1 MLRATLKSTFG
12 HKLRLMLTAMSVMM
26 GVAFVVGTFIFTDTI
41 DKTFDEL
48 FADVY
53 AGQDVIVQSHTEYDV
68 SLGVPPPFD
77 QAVIETV
84 LGVPGVAAAEGSVSG
99 FAVIYDEAGTAIVP
113 TGPPTLGG
121 SWVADERLAG
131 NSEMRDGRA
140 PSAPDE
146 VAIDAR
152 TATAHDLVVG
162 DTIDVQTVNEVGT
175 YQLVGIIGFGEADN
189 LGGATIAL
197 FDLETAQQLFEMG
210 GEYSSIA
217 VVADEGTTS
226 DALTERIQA
235 ALPESMEAVAVA
247 DEVATQTEAMKEGLG
262 FLETALLVF
271 AAVAVFVGAFIIQ
284 NTFRI
289 IVRQRQRELALM
301 RAVGATGSQVI
312 GMVVIEALLVGLVAS
327 LLGILLGFVIA
338 WGLTAVMD
346 AAGFSMPRTSA
357 PLTSRTITVG
367 LAVGML
373 VTVVAAL
380 VPAVRAS
387 RIPPVAALHD
397 MDVTLRMSDRARA
410 IIGGILLL
418 VGMGF
423 VVGGLLEALI
433 DIGPLDQLT
442 RVGIGV
448 VLVFLAVSLLSSNVV
463 KPAATVLGHRSVL
476 TVVGIVSG
484 LALVGTGVGLVVYGS
499 SSGVAAV
506 AGMLPLALIAVA
518 VGTMALYLGLTV
530 LRDRFT
536 PSLAVQNAV
545 RKPRRTATTAS
556 ALMIG
561 LALVTFLFI
570 MGDSIKAS
578 AGRAIDEGL
587 RADYVISTNAFVGGF
602 SPKLAGDLAL
612 RLEIA
617 AVTPMRFGYWDLE
630 GRELMATGL
639 DPTTADKTLFLDIQQ
654 GSFGALADGG
664 VLVLDTVAEEEG
676 WTLGDEIPMGFARGL
691 QRVEIVGIFAEQ
703 NQVQPYVVSLDFLTE
718 NASGYGSDVD
728 NVVMVKAADGVAP
741 EVSRAVVEAE
751 AADYPNATVRDQ
763 AEFRASQEEQVSTML
778 MVFNALLFLA
788 VIIAIFGITNTLAL
802 SVFERTHEIGL
813 LRAVGMSRSQVVR
826 AVSWE
831 AIVVAIIGA
840 VLGIVVGTVFG
851 VVVAAAM
858 ASQGLTVMSI
868 PLLQIGALVVFGA
881 IAGLIAALFP
891 ARRAARLRILDA
903 IAYE

>member
-1 MLRATLKSTFG
+1 MLRATLKSALG

-53 AGQDVIVQSHTEYDV
+53 AGQDVIVQSHSEYDV
-68 SLGVPPPFD
+68 GLGVPPPFD
-77 QAVIETV
+77 EAVIDTV

-131 NSEMRDGRA
+131 NSELRDGRE
-140 PSAPDE
+140 PSASDE

-175 YQLVGIIGFGEADN
+175 YHLVGIVGFGEADN
-189 LGGATIAL
+189 LGGATIAI
-197 FDLETAQQLFEMG
+197 FDLETAQRLFELEG
-210 GEYSSIA
+210 KYSSIA
-217 VVADEGTTS
+217 VKADEGTTS
-226 DALTERIQA
+226 EALTERIQA
-235 ALPESMEAVAVA
+235 ALPDNMEAVAVA
-247 DEVATQTEAMKEGLG
+247 DEVAAQTQTMKEGLG
-262 FLETALLVF
+262 FLETALLIF

-301 RAVGATGSQVI
+301 RAVGATGNQVI
-312 GMVVIEALLVGLVAS
+312 RMVVIEALLVGLVAS
-327 LLGILLGFVIA
+327 LLGILFGFVIA
-338 WGLTAVMD
+338 WGLTAFMD
-346 AAGFSMPRTSA
+346 AAGFSMPSTSA
-357 PLTSRTITVG
+357 PLTLRTIVVG
-367 LAVGML
+367 LAVGVL
-373 VTVVAAL
+373 VTVAAAL

-387 RIPPVAALHD
+387 HIPPVAALHD
-397 MDVTLRMSDRARA
+397 MDITLRMSDRARA

-418 VGMGF
+418 VGTGF
-423 VVGGLLEALI
+423 IVSGLFQALI
-433 DIGPLDQLT
+433 DIGPLNQLT
-442 RVGIGV
+442 RVGIGA

-463 KPAATVLGHRSVL
+463 KPAATLLGHRSVL
-476 TVVGIVSG
+476 TVVGFVSG
-484 LALVGTGVGLVVYGS
+484 LALVGAGVGLVVYGA
-499 SSGVAAV
+499 SSGLGTAA
-506 AGMLPLALIAVA
+506 AMLPLALITAA
-518 VGTMALYLGLTV
+518 VGIMAVYLGLTV
-530 LRDRFT
+530 VRDRFT

-561 LALVTFLFI
+561 LALVTFFFI
-570 MGDSIKAS
+570 MGDSIKAT

-587 RADYVISTNAFVGGF
+587 RADYVISANAFVGGF
-602 SPKLAGDLAL
+602 SPTLADDLAQ
-612 RLEIA
+612 RPEIA
-617 AVTPMRFGYWDLE
+617 AVTSMRIGYWDLE
-630 GRELMATGL
+630 GTQQMATGL
-639 DPTTADKTLFLDIQQ
+639 DQTTADQTMFLDIQQ
-654 GSFGALADGG
+654 GSFTALSDGG

-676 WTLGDEIPMGFARGL
+676 WTVGDEIPMGFAGGL
-691 QRVEIVGIFAEQ
+691 QRVEIVGIFTEQ
-703 NQVQPYVVSLDFLTE
+703 NQVQPYVVSLDFLME
-718 NASGYGSDVD
+718 NASGYGSDLD
-728 NVVMVKAADGVAP
+728 NVVMVKAAEGVAP
-741 EVSRAVVEAE
+741 EVSRALVEAV

-763 AEFRASQEEQVSTML
+763 AEFRASQEAQVSTML

-802 SVFERTHEIGL
+802 SVYERTHEIGL

-840 VLGIVVGTVFG
+840 VLGIVVGSVFG
-851 VVVAAAM
+851 VVVAVAM
-858 ASQGLTVMSI
+858 ASQGLTVLSI
-868 PLLQIGALVVFGA
+868 PVLQIGALVVFGA

-891 ARRAARLRILDA
+891 ARKASRLRILDA

>member
-1 MLRATLKSTFG
+1 MLRATLKSAFG

-41 DKTFDEL
+41 DKTFDDL

-53 AGQDVIVQSHTEYDV
+53 AGQDVIVQSRTEFDV

-77 QAVIETV
+77 QEVIETV
-84 LGVPGVAAAEGSVSG
+84 LDVPGVFAAEGSVSG

-121 SWVADERLAG
+121 SWVVDQRLAG
-131 NSEMRDGRA
+131 NSVMRDGRA

-146 VAIDAR
+146 VVIDAR
-152 TATAHDLVVG
+152 TATAHDLAVG
-162 DTIDVQTVNEVGT
+162 DVIDVQTVDEVGT
-175 YQLVGIIGFGEADN
+175 YRLVGIVGFGEADN

-197 FDLETAQQLFEMG
+197 FDLETAQRLFGMEG
-210 GEYSSIA
+210 KYSSIA
-217 VVADEGTTS
+217 VVADEETS
-226 DALTERIQA
+226 SEALTSRIQA
-235 ALPESMEAVAVA
+235 ALPEDISAVAVA
-247 DEVATQTEAMKEGLG
+247 DEVATQTERMKEGLG
-262 FLETALLVF
+262 FLETALLIF

-301 RAVGATGSQVI
+301 RAVGATGNQVI
-312 GMVVIEALLVGLVAS
+312 AMVVIEALLVGLVAS

-338 WGLTAVMD
+338 WGLTTVMD
-346 AAGFSMPRTSA
+346 AAGFSMPSTSA
-357 PLTSRTITVG
+357 PLNLRTIVVG

-373 VTVVAAL
+373 VTVAAAL

-410 IIGGILLL
+410 IVGGILLL

-423 VVGGLLEALI
+423 VVSGLL

-463 KPAATVLGHRSVL
+463 RPAATLLGHRSVL
-476 TVVGIVSG
+476 TVVGLVSG
-484 LALVGTGVGLVVYGS
+484 LALVGTGVGLVVYAA
-499 SSGVAAV
+499 SSGAGTVAA
-506 AGMLPLALIAVA
+506 MLPLALIAAA
-518 VGTMALYLGLTV
+518 VGVMAVYLGLTV
-530 LRDRFT
+530 VRDRFT

-578 AGRAIDEGL
+578 AGRAIEEGL

-602 SPKLAGDLAL
+602 SPKLAADLAQ
-612 RLEIA
+612 RPEIA
-617 AVTPMRFGYWDLE
+617 AVTPIRIGYWDLE
-630 GRELMATGL
+630 GRNLMVTGL
-639 DPTTADKTLFLDIQQ
+639 DPTTADETLFIDIEQ
-654 GSFGALADGG
+654 GGFDLLADGG

-676 WTLGDEIPMGFARGL
+676 WELGDEIPMGFARGL

-728 NVVMVKAADGVAP
+728 YVVLAKAADGVAP
-741 EVSRAVVEAE
+741 EVSRAAVESV
-751 AADYPNATVRDQ
+751 AADYANGTVHDQ
-763 AEFRASQEEQVSTML
+763 AEFRQSQE
-778 MVFNALLFLA
+778 
-788 VIIAIFGITNTLAL
+788 
-802 SVFERTHEIGL
+802 
-813 LRAVGMSRSQVVR
+813 
-826 AVSWE
+826 
-831 AIVVAIIGA
+831 
-840 VLGIVVGTVFG
+840 
-851 VVVAAAM
+851 
-858 ASQGLTVMSI
+858 
-868 PLLQIGALVVFGA
+868 
-881 IAGLIAALFP
+881 
-891 ARRAARLRILDA
+891 
-903 IAYE
+903 